1 MMQYTYVLLSDQKGR
16 FYTGY
21 TADLRQRL
29 GQHKQGRVRW
39 TASRQPVRLVY
50 YEACLSHEDALR
62 RERFLKSGKG
72 KRFLRNRLA
81 VYLNSASH
89 NKLER
94 H

>member
-1 MMQYTYVLLSDQKGR
+1 MHYTYVLLSESPTR

-29 GQHKQGRVRW
+29 RDHHQGRVRW
-39 TASRQPVRLVY
+39 TASRQPVHLVY
-50 YEACLSHEDALR
+50 YEACLRAEDALR

-72 KRFLRNRLA
+72 KRYLRNRLA
-81 VYLNSASH
+81 AYLSSLSG
-89 NKLER
+89 NKLVR

>member
-1 MMQYTYVLLSDQKGR
+1 MHSTYVLLSHDQAR

-21 TADLRQRL
+21 TSDLRKRL
-29 GQHKQGRVRW
+29 QEHPGGGVRW
-39 TASRQPVRLVY
+39 RASRRPVQLVY
-50 YEACLSHEDALR
+50 YEACVSPEDALR

-72 KRFLRNRLA
+72 KRYLRNRLGA
-81 VYLNSASH
+81 YLSSVSR

>member
-1 MMQYTYVLLSDQKGR
+1 MHHTSVLLSEPARR

-21 TADLRQRL
+21 TADLRKRL
-29 GQHKQGRVRW
+29 AEHRQGRVRW
-39 TASRQPVRLVY
+39 TASRQSLRLVY
-50 YEACLSHEDALR
+50 YEACLSPEDALR

-72 KRFLRNRLA
+72 KRYLRNRRA
-81 VYLNSASH
+81 AHFSSVGR